1 MDVSLGEDPSLCSK
15 KKEKKKKK
23 ESDSK
28 TREIELQDL
37 LAHFTIEP
45 GTVLR

>member
-1 MDVSLGEDPSLCSK
+1 MFLWGKTPLCVQK